1 MGRSG
6 IITTLTIANKMKSR
20 LALTAFTLL
29 SCCVPLVGC
38 NMNNYSASR
47 DFEKTIPCDS
57 QMEVEVSSF
66 CGDIVIT
73 KSELPEITIV
83 ARMKA
88 YGTSQKE
95 AEGVLD
101 SLIPTIES
109 NEKFTQIVAEQQK
122 VRSMFLSNSVDFEVR
137 VPAGCNLRLSTS
149 NGGISSE
156 DSQASVTAHT
166 SNGDVS
172 ISHAQGNVELNSSNG
187 EIEVMQCDGNLQ
199 ARTSNG
205 RIAITGCNLQGDC
218 KAITTNGE
226 IEASLPATT
235 SLLIKAA
242 TTNGTVQ
249 FPASNLKTTQKSES
263 KIEGVWGAGS
273 EGQSSLDVSL
283 TLESSNGDIVIQEII
298 HAI

>member
-1 MGRSG
+1 MGRLG
-6 IITTLTIANKMKSR
+6 IITNPTIANKMKSR

-47 DFEKTIPCDS
+47 DYEKTIPCDS

-109 NEKFTQIVAEQQK
+109 NDKFTQIVAEQTES
-122 VRSMFLSNSVDFEVR
+122 SMFLSNSVDFEVR
-137 VPAGCNLRLSTS
+137 VPVGCNLRLSTS
-149 NGGISSE
+149 NGRIVSE

-172 ISHAQGNVELNSSNG
+172 ISHARGNFELNSSNG

-226 IEASLPATT
+226 IEATLPAST
-235 SLLIKAA
+235 SVMIKAA
-242 TTNGTVQ
+242 TTNGAVQ
-249 FPASNLKTTQKSES
+249 FPVSNLKTTQKSES
-263 KIEGVWGAGS
+263 KIEGVWGVGS
-273 EGQSSLDVSL
+273 EGRSSLDVSL